1 MWKCKKQESPNETGN
16 PVTCFNLKFSVR
28 TSRFYHPKTI
38 AAENLPT
45 LFGIV
50 ARPMSLDSR
59 KSQVSA

>member
-16 PVTCFNLKFSVR
+16 PVKFSVR